1 MKTLKPDPRGS
12 LEEKCAWLK
21 ARMLR
26 RRLEHQLTRHA
37 LYMREWRKKQMTNRN
52 AVTILLLLA
61 ALPFTGMAAPSLTI
75 SGPSGLVRAGSTV
88 TLTISVSGT
97 AASGTA
103 AIEFTVGNLP
113 WAATPT
119 IGAAGTAASKSVYC
133 ATVAG
138 VLDCVVV
145 GLQPDA
151 LGDGVLAT
159 IQVTLPRNLQTGTAT
174 LPLLATLGAAQDSA
188 GNASAVTVGAGAPFA
203 LNTVSACDIDSSGT
217 ITQADF
223 TAALPQFLG
232 ISACGSADLTSR
244 GKCDILDAQVLAF
257 AVSGGACGAK

>member
-1 MKTLKPDPRGS
+1 MK
-12 LEEKCAWLK
+12 
-21 ARMLR
+21 
-26 RRLEHQLTRHA
+26 
-37 LYMREWRKKQMTNRN
+37 NIRN
-52 AVTILLLLA
+52 AAVILLLFM
-61 ALPFTGMAAPSLTI
+61 PFTGMAAPSLSI
-75 SGPSGLVRAGSTV
+75 SGPSGVVRAGSAI

-119 IGAAGTAASKSVYC
+119 VGAAGTAASKSVYC
-133 ATVAG
+133 ATVSGA
-138 VLDCVVV
+138 LSCVVV
-145 GLQPDA
+145 GFNQTL

-159 IQVTLPRNLQTGTAT
+159 IQVTLPRSLQTGTAT
-174 LPLLATLGAAQDSA
+174 LPLLGTLGAAQDST
-188 GNASAVTVGAGAPFA
+188 GNASSVTVGAGAPFA

-217 ITQADF
+217 ITPADF

-232 ISACGSADLTSR
+232 TAACGSADLTSR